1 MNIKQT
7 STRSQWIKLLGL
19 GVVTATVAYTYPSA
33 ASMDDVTPS
42 AATTD
47 AVSETVA
54 GEPTMGKTVIDSTV
68 TGAEAPAD
76 MPMADVAPGT
86 DGAAAMTT
94 GTLTQLVSQGESF
107 STLETALKAAGLDSA
122 LNESG
127 PFTVFAPTD
136 EAFAALPA
144 ETLQALLL
152 PENQRVLQQI
162 LAYHVVSG
170 SVTSDTIQPGEVA
183 TVEGNSVAIA
193 QEGETVTVSGARV
206 VQADIVATN
215 GVIHAIDQVLIPPGL
230 NLQ

>member
-1 MNIKQT
+1 MNMKQT
-7 STRSQWIKLLGL
+7 SIRNQWIKLLGL
-19 GVVTATVAYTYPSA
+19 GVVTVTVAYTYPGV
-33 ASMDDVTPS
+33 ASMDEVTPS
-42 AATTD
+42 ATTTE

-54 GEPTMGKTVIDSTV
+54 GETVTDAPSTGEPV
-68 TGAEAPAD
+68 TGAEAPVDTPA
-76 MPMADVAPGT
+76 ADVTTQPT
-86 DGAAAMTT
+86 AASA
-94 GTLTQLVSQGESF
+94 GTLTQLVSEGDSF
-107 STLETALKAAGLDSA
+107 NTLETALKAAGLDSA
-122 LNESG
+122 LSEAG

-136 EAFAALPA
+136 EAFEALPA
-144 ETLQALLL
+144 ETLEALLR

-170 SVTSDTIQPGEVA
+170 SVTSDAIQPGDVA

-206 VQADIVATN
+206 VQADIVASN

>member
-1 MNIKQT
+1 MNMKQT
-7 STRSQWIKLLGL
+7 SIRSQWIKLLGL
-19 GVVTATVAYTYPSA
+19 GVVTATVAYTYPGV
-33 ASMDDVTPS
+33 ASMDEVMPS
-42 AATTD
+42 ATTTE
-47 AVSETVA
+47 AVSESVA
-54 GEPTMGKTVIDSTV
+54 GEPMTGEPVIGEPV
-68 TGAEAPAD
+68 TGTEAPVDTPA
-76 MPMADVAPGT
+76 ADVSTEPS
-86 DGAAAMTT
+86 GATAAST
-94 GTLTQLVSQGESF
+94 GTLTQLVSEGDSF
-107 STLETALKAAGLDSA
+107 NTLETALKAAGLDSA

-136 EAFAALPA
+136 EAFEALPA
-144 ETLQALLL
+144 ETLEALLR

-170 SVTSDTIQPGEVA
+170 SVTSDAIQPGEVA

-206 VQADIVATN
+206 VQTDIVASN